1 MAAGVT
7 ASVSAIVT
15 GYRRIDALLETL
27 RIVSACDPPPAEI
40 LVHVDGAERATA
52 EAVMREFPA
61 INVLVS
67 DANVGP
73 GGGRNRLVAAA
84 TQPLVASFDDDS
96 FPLDRDYF
104 DRLEQLFAR
113 HPDAWVVDA
122 RLFHRHEPI
131 ERATTTT
138 VWVADFSGCSCAY
151 RRSRY
156 LETGGYVP
164 LPIAYGM
171 EEVDFGLRMHAL
183 GGRVLRSGQLR
194 VLHDTDRSH
203 HADPAITA
211 ASIVNIAL
219 LTYMRYP
226 LSMWAI
232 GVAQCANRIQWL
244 LRHGR
249 RHGVLRGLAGI
260 PAALAAHRGE
270 RHPLASRAVRSFLA
284 LRRRPV
290 PA

>member
-1 MAAGVT
+1 MATDVT

-15 GYRRIDALLETL
+15 GYRRVEALLDTL
-27 RIVSACDPPPAEI
+27 RTVSACDPPPAEI
-40 LVHVDGAERATA
+40 LVHVDGTERATA
-52 EAVMREFPA
+52 DAVIREFPA
-61 INVLVS
+61 IKVLIS
-67 DANVGP
+67 DSNVGP

-104 DRLEQLFAR
+104 HRVEQLFAR
-113 HPDAWVVDA
+113 HPAAWVVDA
-122 RLFHRHEPI
+122 RLFHRHQPI
-131 ERATTTT
+131 EPPTTATA
-138 VWVADFSGCSCAY
+138 WVADFSGCSCAY
-151 RRSRY
+151 RRARY
-156 LETGGYVP
+156 IDTGGYVP

-171 EEVDFGLRMHAL
+171 EEVDFGLRLHAL

-194 VLHDTDRSH
+194 VLHDTDLSH

-219 LTYMRYP
+219 LTYLRYP
-226 LSMWAI
+226 LSMWVV
-232 GVAQCANRIQWL
+232 GMAQCANRIQWL

-249 RHGVLRGLAGI
+249 RHGVWRGIAAI
-260 PAALAAHRGE
+260 PAAVAAHRRE
-270 RHPLASRAVRSFLA
+270 RQPLASRAVRSFIA